1 MVREL
6 TTEVQTVTIGQV
18 RSTPQTLTTV
28 TTLTSI
34 AVTLTLRTATVTTAS
49 AFVRFLR
56 INLVPNKHKKAEQ
69 IYLPSP
75 KSDGELLNIGYG

>member
-34 AVTLTLRTATVTTAS
+34 AVTLTLRTTTTVTTAS

-56 INLVPNKHKKAEQ
+56 INLVLNKHKKAE
-69 IYLPSP
+69 
-75 KSDGELLNIGYG
+75 NV